1 MPGTVY
7 KEGEAVKSE
16 GETRL
21 EFSTS
26 SAAVAVGWNSVKL
39 DVTDGCDCYSKKP
52 LCARIG
58 PKGPRILSV
67 YCKCLKKM
75 AGTTRLETSTPALT
89 VHFYLVNML
98 KYPARRATHN
108 PSCYPP
114 E

>member
-52 LCARIG
+52 LCARLIG
-58 PKGPRILSV
+58 PRGPRILSV

-75 AGTTRLETSTPALT
+75 AGEAGIASPTSSAER
-89 VHFYLVNML
+89 VGFDF
-98 KYPARRATHN
+98 KK
-108 PSCYPP
+108 C
-114 E
+114 